1 MYAALARSLGI
12 STRLLNGVV
21 YSQDHNAFIYHT
33 WVESYIDN
41 RWQAIDPTFG
51 QRHADATHIALIEG
65 EELADLTSL
74 LPLLGR
80 LEIELD

>member
-21 YSQDHNAFIYHT
+21 YSQDHNAFVYHT

-51 QRHADATHIALIEG
+51 QCHADATHIALIEG

-74 LPLLGR
+74 LPLIGR